1 MNLFIKSGIAAML
14 CAAAASAHSAPAPAV
29 PRVITQ
35 PDGSTVTL
43 TLFGDAAFHCWLTP
57 EGYVA
62 SEGEDGF
69 FRYVDNDGR
78 TTQFIVGQGVP
89 ASIDANLSFDAYK
102 AATTRAA
109 FLGNASAASSKS
121 RVKARIDKLGN
132 SKWDNTDG
140 HDIREVNTE
149 GELRVLVVL
158 ANFTDQQFSVSS
170 DPRQTIDDMLNKPG
184 FDEYNATGSVFD
196 YYNSVSAGQ
205 FFPKFDVYGPVN
217 VSRRHIDY
225 VSGWGE
231 TYINGDGKETAVYA
245 PGRLVE
251 EVVQALD
258 GEINFA
264 DYDANGDG
272 LVDFIYVFHAGQG
285 ATTGGG
291 TNRTIWPH
299 AFTLE
304 SAIGA
309 GVDVDGV
316 TVNRYA
322 MSCELNNRTLMG
334 AGMFCH
340 EFSHVLGMPDLYDTA
355 NNNGTASQCFTPG
368 TFSNMDAGNYNN
380 DAHTSPTFS
389 GYERY
394 AMEWM
399 KPVEINAA
407 ADLTILPLTA
417 RNLAYKVPTQ
427 NAQEYFIFE
436 ARAPQSYD
444 TYLEGH
450 GLAVWHIDFDLGI
463 WQNNTVNN
471 TAAHQRIDLLEAD
484 AILTTVTRDGDL
496 FPGSQSI
503 HELVSNIEPTFIDWN
518 RRKLDIELE
527 RIMAH
532 PDGTVT
538 LSTTGSKKAEGFDLA
553 APAPRLTAMTAETA
567 SLEWAPV
574 EEAIGYMISVYDM
587 DSLKDGYYRTF
598 LDGYLFKDLEH
609 HCYAEIDGLEPGVN
623 YGATVYALSEN
634 NASRSAHP
642 VCFKAMAPE
651 FENALGSTYAAYDA
665 DGQLVLGWDEIPGA
679 THYNVTVATRAAAET
694 AETVTCDFTD
704 RLMPEGWSG
713 TGAIS
718 TNSRYFGEASPSYQF
733 TSDASYIRT
742 AVYDRDIN
750 AVSFWHKISFTEDGV
765 ALDFY
770 GTDTAGNVR
779 FLKRFSDFNTKGE
792 TVTVELPA
800 GYRQVTAYFSSNVS
814 GLNLYIDDVTLSLAD
829 APTDTPVAGYDA
841 RREEGTSLVL
851 TGLENDTEYVAYVQ
865 PMTGDKAGLTTIPVY
880 FTPSATPTGVDETLI
895 PSGSAFGVAVQG
907 GVLVPT
913 DAEAAYD
920 VYTVDGRVIASGAR
934 GSISLPAR
942 GIYIV
947 AAEGKSVKVIY

>member
-1 MNLFIKSGIAAML
+1 MNLFIKSGLAALL

-35 PDGSTVTL
+35 PDGSSVTL

-89 ASIDANLSFDAYK
+89 ASIDANLSFEAYK
-102 AATTRAA
+102 AANTRAA
-109 FLGNASAASSKS
+109 FLQNAAASSKS
-121 RVKARIDKLGN
+121 RVKARVDKLGN

-149 GELRVLVVL
+149 GELRALVVL
-158 ANFTDQQFSVSS
+158 VNFTNEQFSVSA

-184 FDEYNATGSVFD
+184 FDEYDATGSVFD

-205 FFPKFDVYGPVN
+205 FFPKFDVYGPVD

-225 VSGWGE
+225 VTGWGE
-231 TYINGDGKETAVYA
+231 TYTNADGKEVAVYA
-245 PGRLVE
+245 PGRIVE

-258 GEINFA
+258 GKINFT

-272 LVDFIYVFHAGQG
+272 LVDFIYIFHAGQG

-291 TNRTIWPH
+291 VNRTIWPH

-304 SAIGA
+304 SAIGK
-309 GVDVDGV
+309 GIEVDGV
-316 TVNRYA
+316 TVNRYV
-322 MSCELNNRTLMG
+322 MSCELQGRTLMG

-340 EFSHVLGMPDLYDTA
+340 EFSHILGMPDLYDTA
-355 NNNGTASQCFTPG
+355 NNGSTSQCFTPG

-380 DAHTSPTFS
+380 NAHTSPTFS

-394 AMEWM
+394 ALEWM

-417 RNLAYKVPTQ
+417 RNLAYKVPTL
-427 NAQEYFIFE
+427 NPQEYFIFE

-484 AILTTVTRDGDL
+484 AILTTATRDGDL
-496 FPGSQSI
+496 FPGTQGI
-503 HELVSNIEPTFIDWN
+503 HELVSNIEPLFIDWN

-527 RIMAH
+527 RIVAH
-532 PDGTVT
+532 PDGTVS
-538 LSTTGSKKAEGFDLA
+538 LSTTGAKKAEGFDLA
-553 APAPRLTAMTAETA
+553 APSPRLASFSETTA
-567 SLEWAPV
+567 SIEWTPV
-574 EEAIGYMISVYDM
+574 EGAIGYMISVYDM

-598 LDGYLFKDLEH
+598 LDGYLFKDLEY
-609 HCYAEIDGLEPGVN
+609 HCYAEIEGLQPGVN

-642 VCFKAMAPE
+642 VCFKAMSTE
-651 FENALGSTYAAYDA
+651 FDSAVGATYAAYDA
-665 DGQLVLGWDEIPGA
+665 DGQLILSWDEIPGA
-679 THYNVTVATRAAAET
+679 TAYNVTVATRKNGET

-704 RLMPEGWSG
+704 RLLPEGWSG
-713 TGAIS
+713 TGAVS
-718 TNSRYFGEASPSYQF
+718 TNNRYYGKELPAYQF
-733 TSDASYIRT
+733 TADATCLST
-742 AVYDRDIN
+742 ATYERDITSI
-750 AVSFWHKISFTEDGV
+750 SFWHKLAFSEPGV
-765 ALDFY
+765 VLDFY
-770 GTDTAGNVR
+770 GTDANGNTRFITRLSEFTSAGEEI
-779 FLKRFSDFNTKGE
+779 K
-792 TVTVELPA
+792 VEIPA
-800 GYRQVTAYFSSNVS
+800 GYRKITAYYTTEVS
-814 GLNLYIDDVTLSLAD
+814 GLNLYVDDIVVSLAD
-829 APTDTPVAGYDA
+829 APVDTPVAGYDS

-851 TGLENDTEYVAYVQ
+851 TGLENDTEYVAYVT
-865 PMTGDKAGLTTIPVY
+865 PLSGETEGLRSIPVY
-880 FTPSATPTGVDETLI
+880 FKPSAAPTGIEETLA
-895 PSGSAFGVAVQG
+895 PEGRGFSVTVSGGA
-907 GVLVPT
+907 LVPSDPET
-913 DAEAAYD
+913 RYS
-920 VYTVDGRVIASGAR
+920 VYTADGHVIAAGVSGTLT
-934 GSISLPAR
+934 LPAK
-942 GIYIV
+942 GLYIV
-947 AAEGKSVKVIY
+947 AAGEKSVKVIY